1 LIGKCSS
8 WSIGSTAK
16 PSTAEIASKTAS
28 TTSNKK
34 TVTKRP
40 TSGSRSPVSELVG
53 TSDKVPLP
61 RFNIN
66 KLFSLVD
73 ALDNDQALSEEKVV
87 DIVNARSREGI
98 EEYRRFLKSG
108 SLVSVLNQ
116 SWNATPQLQELAISL
131 RNENIDGAKAI
142 LLATPSFGS
151 FARHVS
157 NTLVGT
163 KVNQDSF
170 GRAITTY
177 RTLGEAMLL
186 CAEIEG
192 EGIYSTP
199 NSPDAEHFAPIA
211 LQRFRNLD
219 NGDGLVATGEWFESL
234 IRKDGIHPEI
244 ARQRLNDARYFQ
256 QIWGYWK
263 PVSVIEPNFQQPS
276 PKAFG

>member
-1 LIGKCSS
+1 
-8 WSIGSTAK
+8 
-16 PSTAEIASKTAS
+16 
-28 TTSNKK
+28 
-34 TVTKRP
+34 
-40 TSGSRSPVSELVG
+40 
-53 TSDKVPLP
+53 
-61 RFNIN
+61 
-66 KLFSLVD
+66 LVD

-244 ARQRLNDARYFQ
+244 ARQRLNDASARELLRRSTEGSTTDVRFDRHV
-256 QIWGYWK
+256 IHVLRVESGK
-263 PVSVIEPNFQQPS
+263 PAVITVHLYRGDYLIPGKSSTSLRIE
-276 PKAFG
+276 GI